1 MCVVIFVVVMC
12 VVIFVVVMCVVI
24 FVVVMCVVILVVMCV
39 VILVGLTEESC
50 SWTSPFSRF
59 SAMISSSSCW
69 RVISLSSRVWFRPT
83 HKPNLI
89 NTNISYHKKQI
100 VKLLPK
106 EQRGTTMVYIILHW
120 KGRSF
125 FIAELYFTC
134 TTLHTITKFTSNYKL
149 MRTDKNNMASWHA
162 NLIHLRIKQDIWSY
176 VTHFISLLGSS
187 HSLNAC

>member
-1 MCVVIFVVVMC
+1 MCVVIFVVVMCVVSLVVVMCVVSLVVVMC

-24 FVVVMCVVILVVMCV
+24 FVVVMCV

-89 NTNISYHKKQI
+89 YTNI
-100 VKLLPK
+100 L
-106 EQRGTTMVYIILHW
+106 
-120 KGRSF
+120 
-125 FIAELYFTC
+125 
-134 TTLHTITKFTSNYKL
+134 
-149 MRTDKNNMASWHA
+149 
-162 NLIHLRIKQDIWSY
+162 
-176 VTHFISLLGSS
+176 
-187 HSLNAC
+187 